1 MSFGGKKGCDVMCSL
16 KDSMSLGLTDALR
29 KRLSDL
35 PMRMLRMDA
44 KRVRLVVE
52 MAVDR
57 VERQLTAM
65 EASSN
70 QHLGAVM
77 KKARELAGL
86 SQKDVAAI
94 LGHATTAHVSNWES
108 GAETPAFSRYWSIP
122 DIQMYL
128 GPLMAEA
135 CGVKTERTA

>member
-1 MSFGGKKGCDVMCSL
+1 MCDRLRQML
-16 KDSMSLGLTDALR
+16 PDALR
-29 KRLSDL
+29 ERLSHL
-35 PMRMLRMDA
+35 PLRMLKMDA
-44 KRVRLVVE
+44 KRVGLVVE
-52 MAVDR
+52 MAVER
-57 VERQLTAM
+57 FERQLTAM
-65 EASSN
+65 EASADR
-70 QHLGAVM
+70 HLGGVM
-77 KKARELAGL
+77 RAARERAGL

-135 CGVKTERTA
+135 CGVKTERSA